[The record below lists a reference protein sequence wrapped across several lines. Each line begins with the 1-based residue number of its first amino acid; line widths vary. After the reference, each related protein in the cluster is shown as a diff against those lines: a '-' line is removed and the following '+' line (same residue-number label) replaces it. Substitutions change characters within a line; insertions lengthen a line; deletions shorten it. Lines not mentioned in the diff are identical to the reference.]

1 MMKRDAAESEAKTL
15 SVPEAGWKYFRLGR
29 NGSYE
34 AAKRGD
40 IPVMR
45 IGSRLRVPVVVL
57 ERKLAQFDVNTPSA
71 REGRRR
77 RRCTNREAQYE

>member
-1 MMKRDAAESEAKTL
+1 MMQDTILDGAKTL

-40 IPVMR
+40 IPVIK
-45 IGSRLRVPVVVL
+45 IGSRLRVPIVAL
-57 ERKLAQFDVNTPSA
+57 ERMLAEVGQNDL
-71 REGRRR
+71 RD
-77 RRCTNREAQYE
+77 